1 MRELTSTTE
10 GYTLGKKKINVP
22 EGIKK
27 VSEMKE
33 RMASKDIV

>member
-1 MRELTSTTE
+1 MTELTSTTE
-10 GYTLGKKKINVP
+10 GYTLGKKNVP
-22 EGIKK
+22 EGIRK